1 MRPFWRLCHKITAL
15 CGVEPTPEESKAKQ
29 NSLAALFVNGSG
41 NPAAEQA
48 VMAARSKAL
57 TDWAAGKS
65 DKAEADTLRLRKA
78 GDEVFCFLRK
88 HIAEDV
94 WSVIESDGDY
104 TAAFE
109 SHKGRPNGY
118 LLLQIITTSC
128 RASSRAGGTSRTHT
142 THVSS
147 TRTWAGPT
155 TTSAP

>member
-1 MRPFWRLCHKITAL
+1 MTDHRRAELGDDAKEYLAL
-15 CGVEPTPEESKAKQ
+15 LKSIPDKEPCGVEPTPAEAKAKQ
-29 NSLAALFVNGSG
+29 DALALLFVNGSG

-48 VMAARSKAL
+48 ATAARSKAL

-78 GDEVFCFLRK
+78 GDEVFCFFRK

-118 LLLQIITTSC
+118 LLLQIIKRRC
-128 RASSRAGGTSRTHT
+128 
-142 THVSS
+142 VVL
-147 TRTWAGPT
+147 AGPEPYLWP
-155 TTSAP
+155 SEPF